1 MPHVRWCPN
10 ILKCVITVVLLV
22 VIFWGY
28 VCLPLWTASAVLSKI
43 LLKINNLFLIC
54 QNLIWK
60 VNKMISQQ
68 SISKKTFW
76 TSGESHKP
84 ENIERV
90 PSNSPNL
97 GQFWPILA
105 QKWVKLTQGHLWT
118 TGRSTLNNKWL
129 YLLFWTRT
137 WKLYRFFLSVLYS
150 FLLPCLQQP
159 FCIFLLPILDP

>member
-1 MPHVRWCPN
+1 MEFVRWCPN

-54 QNLIWK
+54 QNLIWQ

-68 SISKKTFW
+68 SISKKTF
-76 TSGESHKP
+76 SGKSHIP
-84 ENIERV
+84 ENMD
-90 PSNSPNL
+90 SPNL
-97 GQFWPILA
+97 
-105 QKWVKLTQGHLWT
+105 GHLWT
-118 TGRSTLNNKWL
+118 TGLSTLNNKWL

-137 WKLYRFFLSVLYS
+137 WKWYRFFLSVLYS